1 MRIRNLK
8 HRRVLLMMLAGA
20 IFSRAAPEPGGIL
33 IKGQEQQLDPSAIP
47 LPPRAVELKRDF
59 RFPEAEGQGLYLSQ
73 PEGFALAP
81 TGRIY
86 VSDVRNN
93 GIYIF
98 DLSGTHVGTFGRIG
112 QGPGEF
118 LKPGAIAISD
128 GHIIVREAGSMRI
141 QIFDLLGKYL
151 SGFKTFRAYTSV
163 AADNKRI
170 YASPF
175 LHSQYLDTKE
185 ACLVDVLD
193 FNGRTLHS
201 FGAPLDIANK
211 GIFPWLNQ
219 VILSFGAG
227 NELWV
232 AFKCFP
238 IVRKYATDGRLLAE
252 YHYRYDIAEKKAAV
266 NRKIG
271 SEGNG
276 STAQPYF
283 AWVSQSAYATGHGLY
298 LIDSVAGRRL
308 LISYIREDGRVSEFY
323 WAPIEERGFSC
334 NGLLVTGDEWDRKF
348 YVLNYSEACV
358 DVYSPRR

>member
-1 MRIRNLK
+1 M
-8 HRRVLLMMLAGA
+8 VLAGA
-20 IFSRAAPEPGGIL
+20 LFWGAALEPGEIL
-33 IKGQEQQLDPSAIP
+33 FRGEEQQLDPSSISLPAGAI
-47 LPPRAVELKRDF
+47 ELKRVS
-59 RFPEAEGQGLYLSQ
+59 RFPEAEGQGPYLSQ
-73 PEGFALAP
+73 PEGLALAP

-86 VSDVRNN
+86 ISDTLNN
-93 GIYIF
+93 EIYTF
-98 DLSGTHVGTFGRIG
+98 DLAGCHMGTFGRTG

-151 SGFKTFRAYTSV
+151 SGFKTFRAYTSM

-193 FNGRTLHS
+193 FNGRILPS

-219 VILSFGAG
+219 VILSFGRE

-238 IVRKYATDGRLLAE
+238 IVRKYAADGRLLAE
-252 YHYRYDIAEKKAAV
+252 FHYRYDIAEKKAAL

-276 STAQPYF
+276 SAAQPFF
-283 AWVSQSAYATGHGLY
+283 AWVIQSACATRRGLY
-298 LIDSVAGRRL
+298 LIDGTAGHRV
-308 LISYIREDGRVSEFY
+308 LIFLIGDDGRVSEFY
-323 WAPIEERGFSC
+323 WAPLEKRGLACS
-334 NGLLVTGDEWDRKF
+334 GLLVMGDEQDRKF
-348 YVLNYSEACV
+348 YVLNHSDACV
-358 DVYSPRR
+358 DIYSRR